1 MNRALAASPAQREV
15 SLPYGHFL
23 ERPMKRLFPVPV
35 LRASSVAML
44 VLSSFAGAGCGNK
57 ASATTQE
64 VPKEAPVAR
73 QVIVDAETV
82 KRLGIKTAKAGG
94 EGSVATITVP
104 GSMEYDLL
112 HYAEVGPRLDG
123 RITEVKVK
131 LGDKVKKGDVLAV
144 LAVPSLAEAQ
154 AAFLTSNA
162 ALGAAK
168 KNAEREKALL
178 EKSLTTAREAEVA
191 QAELNKAQAESQ
203 AAKARLDALGVAGG
217 GVGGQTK
224 LTAPIDGT
232 VVARHAVLGAF
243 SSSSA
248 NAFIIADTAKLI
260 ASLDVHEADLPY
272 LSLGNDVNFTAD
284 GLPGRAFKGKLTYID
299 PTVNKATRLVRARVE
314 VDNVDGTLR
323 PGMFIR
329 ASVAL
334 PKAAATGFIALPP
347 EAVQPLG
354 NDDVVFV
361 ERSADHFEVR
371 KVKVARRT
379 SEVVE
384 IKEGITSGETVVV
397 EGAFLLRGEAAK
409 Q

>member
-1 MNRALAASPAQREV
+1 MIPRYPSRFSRWSPLAILLIAGAAGAL
-15 SLPYGHFL
+15 
-23 ERPMKRLFPVPV
+23 
-35 LRASSVAML
+35 
-44 VLSSFAGAGCGNK
+44 AGCGNK

-64 VPKEAPVAR
+64 VPKEAPVVR
-73 QVIVDAETV
+73 QVVVDAETV

-94 EGSVATITVP
+94 EGAVATITVP
-104 GSMEYDLL
+104 GSMEYNLL

-131 LGDKVKKGDVLAV
+131 LGDRVKKGDVLAV

-154 AAFLTSNA
+154 AAFLTANA

-178 EKSLTTAREAEVA
+178 EKNLTTAREAEVA

-203 AAKARLDALGVAGG
+203 AAKARLEALGVAGG
-217 GVGGQTK
+217 GVGGQTR
-224 LTAPIDGT
+224 LVAPIDGT
-232 VVARHAVLGAF
+232 IVARHAVLGAF

-260 ASLDVHEADLPY
+260 ASLEVHEADLPY
-272 LSLGNDVNFTAD
+272 LQLDNEVSFTAD
-284 GLPGRAFKGKLTYID
+284 GLPGESFKGKLTYID

-314 VDNVDGTLR
+314 VENTEGKLR

-329 ASVAL
+329 AAIAL
-334 PKAAATGFIALPP
+334 PKSKANGTIAVPP

-354 NDDVVFV
+354 NDDVIFV
-361 ERSADHFEVR
+361 ERSVDHFEVR
-371 KVKVARRT
+371 KVVIARRT

-384 IKEGITSGETVVV
+384 IKEGLTAGETIVVQ
-397 EGAFLLRGEAAK
+397 GAFLLRGEAAK

>member
-1 MNRALAASPAQREV
+1 MIPRYPSRFSRWSSLAVLLVAGAL
-15 SLPYGHFL
+15 
-23 ERPMKRLFPVPV
+23 
-35 LRASSVAML
+35 
-44 VLSSFAGAGCGNK
+44 AGCGNK

-64 VPKEAPVAR
+64 VPKEAPVVR
-73 QVIVDAETV
+73 QVVVDAETV

-94 EGSVATITVP
+94 EGAVATITVP
-104 GSMEYDLL
+104 GSMEYNLL

-154 AAFLTSNA
+154 AAFLTANA

-178 EKSLTTAREAEVA
+178 EKNLTTAREAEVA

-203 AAKARLDALGVAGG
+203 AAKARLEALGVAGG
-217 GVGGQTK
+217 GVGGQTR
-224 LTAPIDGT
+224 LVAPIDGT
-232 VVARHAVLGAF
+232 IVARHAVLGAF

-260 ASLDVHEADLPY
+260 ATLEVHEADLPY
-272 LSLGNDVNFTAD
+272 LQLDNEVSFTAD
-284 GLPGRAFKGKLTYID
+284 GLPGESFKGKLTYID

-314 VDNVDGTLR
+314 VENTDGKLR

-329 ASVAL
+329 AAIAL
-334 PKAAATGFIALPP
+334 PKSKANGTIAVPP

-361 ERSADHFEVR
+361 ERSVDHFEVR
-371 KVKVARRT
+371 KVVIARRT

-384 IKEGITSGETVVV
+384 IKEGLTAGETIVVQ
-397 EGAFLLRGEAAK
+397 GAFLLRGEAAK